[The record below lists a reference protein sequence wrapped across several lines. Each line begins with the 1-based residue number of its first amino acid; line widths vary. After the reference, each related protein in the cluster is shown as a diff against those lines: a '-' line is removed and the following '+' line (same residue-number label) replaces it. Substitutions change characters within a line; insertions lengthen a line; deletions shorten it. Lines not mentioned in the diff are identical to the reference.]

1 MSFHVKIALV
11 FAPLFA
17 FYTSALVPTNPFAH
31 PLCKMRVINFDAEE
45 ERPGRCRT
53 RIISARFFTTI
64 DAFKRKGLLLLSL
77 LLLLHWQF
85 SFFPELLFS
94 SYYVQTILL
103 STILL
108 AANLAVSLENGFNRL
123 SVQ

>member
-17 FYTSALVPTNPFAH
+17 FYTSALVPANPFAH

-45 ERPGRCRT
+45 ERLGRCRT

-64 DAFKRKGLLLLSL
+64 DAFKRKGLLLLRAAIS
-77 LLLLHWQF
+77 HWQF